1 MTPARLDL
9 PVIPG
14 ATLQQPLLLMQ
25 PTYTYKPIT
34 EIQQTAPL
42 RMTVPAHALPG
53 NWMTWAEGIQQ
64 GASLNLDKGTTV
76 GRMTRV
82 IDADT
87 VEFNDINGLALRASG
102 GVLVYQLPVDLTGM
116 GIRVEIRGEGAEPIV
131 LTLGAGIT
139 VTGLGQLLM
148 VLTAEQTAAI
158 TWTRGEWDLD
168 LTYTDGRVE
177 RWLRGE
183 VFVGA
188 GGGCCHG

>member
-9 PVIPG
+9 PIIPG

-25 PTYTYKPIT
+25 PTYTYKPIA

-42 RMTVPAHALPG
+42 RMTVPAHGLPG
-53 NWMTWAEGIQQ
+53 DWMTWAEGIQQ
-64 GASLNLDKGTTV
+64 GQGLNLDKATSV
-76 GRMTRV
+76 GRMTWV

-87 VEFNDINGLALRASG
+87 VEFNDINGLALRETG
-102 GVLVYQLPVDLTGM
+102 GVLVYQLPVELTGM